1 MSKVKIQG
9 NASGTGV
16 LTVTAPNTSTDRTIT
31 LPDSTDTL
39 AVNSD
44 VTNKL
49 PLAGGTLTGNLNIGS
64 YTANSNADNLVI
76 QEAGDFTGITLAADN
91 DQGSNIYFADPEDN
105 NVGGI
110 TYNHSSNY
118 MNFRVNGSEKLRIQ
132 SGGGISFNGDTSSA
146 NALDDYEEG
155 TWTGTFTTASGSVTM
170 NTAKDTGRY
179 TKIGRTVHIHG
190 IFVSQSHSSP
200 SGELRLNGLPFACG
214 SDTDLSDELW
224 FYIGVNNIVNNNGA
238 TNQPLA
244 AYIGPGMTHM
254 IIYSC
259 DGNNLGPAGNRINNN
274 GFMGFSVT
282 YTI

>member
-1 MSKVKIQG
+1 MSKIKLTG
-9 NASGTGV
+9 HASGSGV

-31 LPDSTDTL
+31 LPDATGTL
-39 AVNSD
+39 LNSD
-44 VTNKL
+44 ASGNVGIGIASPLDILHLNDSDDDCVINLDTAQANKNSIVKFSDPDAQGRGMIQYNHTTDSL
-49 PLAGGTLTGNLNIGS
+49 RTTVAGTERTRIHSDGVLTVPAGIALGVAA
-64 YTANSNADNLVI
+64 TSNA
-76 QEAGDFTGITLAADN
+76 
-91 DQGSNIYFADPEDN
+91 
-105 NVGGI
+105 
-110 TYNHSSNY
+110 SSN
-118 MNFRVNGSEKLRIQ
+118 
-132 SGGGISFNGDTSSA
+132 T
-146 NALDDYEEG
+146 LDDYEEG

-179 TKIGRTVHIHG
+179 TKIGRTVHIQG
-190 IFVSQSHSSP
+190 LFVSQSHSSP

-259 DGNNLGPAGNRINNN
+259 DGNNLGSAGNRINNN

>member
-49 PLAGGTLTGNLNIGS
+49 PLAGGTLTGNTTIA
-64 YTANSNADNLVI
+64 TNSVP
-76 QEAGDFTGITLAADN
+76 TLALKRTGNNAGNGYIECHGADDSVDYAIRFAQTN
-91 DQGSNIYFADPEDN
+91 GVMSFDNGGSRIMGVTAD
-105 NVGGI
+105 GL
-110 TYNHSSNY
+110 T
-118 MNFRVNGSEKLRIQ
+118 FGS
-132 SGGGISFNGDTSSA
+132 DTSSA

-259 DGNNLGPAGNRINNN
+259 DGNNLADAGNRINNN